1 MFLEHINLTVSD
13 LQRSIDLYSDLLGL
27 HVRWQGTTSD
37 GTPAAHVGDDH
48 CYLALFQS
56 SPELADRPAVDYSAV
71 GLNHF
76 GFVVDDLDAARARL
90 TKHGLSPHLE
100 GDYEP
105 GRRLYFFDPDGIEV
119 ELVQYEPAVVA
130 G

>member
-1 MFLEHINLTVSD
+1 MFLEHVNLTVSD
-13 LQRSIDLYSDLLGL
+13 LKRSIDLYSDLLGMR
-27 HVRWQGTTSD
+27 VRWQGTTTNGS
-37 GTPAAHVGDDH
+37 PAAHVGDDH

-90 TKHGLSPHLE
+90 ADHGLSAHQE
-100 GDYEP
+100 QDYEP

-119 ELVQYEPAVVA
+119 ELVQYEHAAAA

>member
-13 LQRSIDLYSDLLGL
+13 LQRSIDLYCDLLGL

-37 GTPAAHVGDDH
+37 GTPAAHVGDDR

-56 SPELADRPAVDYSAV
+56 SPDLADRPAVDYNAV

-76 GFVVDDLDAARARL
+76 GFVVDDLDAVRARL

-100 GDYEP
+100 ADYEP
-105 GRRLYFFDPDGIEV
+105 GRRLYFHDPDGIEV
-119 ELVQYEPAVVA
+119 EFVEYQQAA
-130 G
+130 TAR